1 MIFDLQRYK
10 KLLITPKVINNLTL
24 FKKKNIQKLIFKRY
38 IECMNTTIK
47 YWNSDERPREKLI
60 THGASTLSNAEL
72 LAIII
77 NTGNKEFSAL
87 DIAKK
92 ILASCDNDF
101 LELSKKDVS
110 EFVKQFKGIGQAKA
124 VTLVAT
130 LEIARR
136 RYEAKVSAR
145 PKIDTSRDSFE
156 IFFKDLC
163 DLSHEEF
170 WVLYLD
176 TSGKLITKQRICEGG
191 ITQTS
196 VDVKKIM
203 QIAVANRAYGLVLGH
218 NHPSGNLIPSN
229 NDILL
234 TQKIQTAAKL
244 LDLRV
249 VDHIILSGN
258 EYYSFGDDG
267 VL

>member
-1 MIFDLQRYK
+1 MK
-10 KLLITPKVINNLTL
+10 KSDNNTAI
-24 FKKKNIQKLIFKRY
+24 KN
-38 IECMNTTIK
+38 
-47 YWNSDERPREKLI
+47 WNSDERPREKLVM
-60 THGASTLSNAEL
+60 HGASTLSNAEL

-87 DIAKK
+87 DIAKQ

-101 LELSKKDVS
+101 LELSRKDVS
-110 EFVKQFKGIGQAKA
+110 QFAKQFKGIGQAKA
-124 VTLVAT
+124 VALVAT

-145 PKIDTSRDSFE
+145 PRITDSRSSFE
-156 IFFKDLC
+156 VFFKDLC
-163 DLSHEEF
+163 DLNHEEF

-176 TSGKLITKQRICEGG
+176 TSGKLISKQRICEGG

-203 QIAVANRAYGLVLGH
+203 QTAVSSRAYSLVLGH
-218 NHPSGNLIPSN
+218 NHPSGNTIPSN

-249 VDHIILSGN
+249 MDHIILSGN
-258 EYYSFGDDG
+258 HYYSFRDDG

>member
-1 MIFDLQRYK
+1 
-10 KLLITPKVINNLTL
+10 
-24 FKKKNIQKLIFKRY
+24 
-38 IECMNTTIK
+38 MNTTIK
-47 YWNSDERPREKLI
+47 HWQADERPREKLLK
-60 THGASTLSNAEL
+60 HGASTLSNAEL

-77 NTGNKEFSAL
+77 NCGNKKHSAL
-87 DIAKK
+87 DIAKQ

-101 LELSKKDVS
+101 LELSKKDVTQLI
-110 EFVKQFKGIGQAKA
+110 KQFKGIGQAKA

-145 PKIDTSRDSFE
+145 PKITDSRSAFE
-156 IFFKDLC
+156 VLFKDLC
-163 DLSHEEF
+163 DLNHEEF
-170 WVLYLD
+170 WVLYSD
-176 TSGKLITKQRICEGG
+176 PSGKLISKQRICEGG

-203 QIAVANRAYGLVLGH
+203 QTAIANRSYGLVLGH
-218 NHPSGNLIPSN
+218 NHPSGNIKPSA

-234 TQKIQTAAKL
+234 TKKIQTAAKL

-249 VDHIILSGN
+249 MDHIILSGN
-258 EYYSFGDDG
+258 EYYSFGDEG
-267 VL
+267 IL

>member
-1 MIFDLQRYK
+1 
-10 KLLITPKVINNLTL
+10 
-24 FKKKNIQKLIFKRY
+24 
-38 IECMNTTIK
+38 MNTTIK
-47 YWNSDERPREKLI
+47 SWQSDERPREKLVK
-60 THGASTLSNAEL
+60 HGASTLSNAEL

-77 NTGNKEFSAL
+77 NAGNKAYSAL
-87 DIAKK
+87 DIAKQ

-101 LELSKKDVS
+101 LELSKKDVTQLT
-110 EFVKQFKGIGQAKA
+110 KQFKGIGQAKA
-124 VTLVAT
+124 VTLIAT

-145 PKIDTSRDSFE
+145 PKITDSLSAFE
-156 IFFKDLC
+156 VFFKDLC
-163 DLSHEEF
+163 DLNHEEF
-170 WVLYLD
+170 WVLYLNA
-176 TSGKLITKQRICEGG
+176 SGHLITKQRICEGG

-203 QIAVANRAYGLVLGH
+203 QTAIANRAIGLVLGH
-218 NHPSGNLIPSN
+218 NHPSGNITPSN

-249 VDHIILSGN
+249 MDHIILSGN
-258 EYYSFGDDG
+258 NYYSFGDDG
-267 VL
+267 IL

>member
-1 MIFDLQRYK
+1 
-10 KLLITPKVINNLTL
+10 
-24 FKKKNIQKLIFKRY
+24 
-38 IECMNTTIK
+38 MNAAIK
-47 YWNSDERPREKLI
+47 HWQSDERPREKLVK
-60 THGASTLSNAEL
+60 HGASTLSNAEL

-77 NTGNKEFSAL
+77 NCGNKKQSAL
-87 DIAKK
+87 DIAKQ

-110 EFVKQFKGIGQAKA
+110 EFIKTFAGIGQAKA

-145 PKIDTSRDSFE
+145 PKVIDSKSAFE
-156 IFFKDLC
+156 VFFKDLC

-170 WVLYLD
+170 WVLYVD
-176 TSGKLITKQRICEGG
+176 VTGKLIAKQRICEGG
-191 ITQTS
+191 LSQTT

-203 QIAVANRAYGLVLGH
+203 QTAVSNRAHGLVLGH
-218 NHPSGNLIPSN
+218 NHPSGNTLPSSS
-229 NDILL
+229 DMHL
-234 TQKIQTAAKL
+234 TKKIQTAARMM
-244 LDLRV
+244 DLRLI
-249 VDHIILSGN
+249 DHIILSGN
-258 EYYSFGDDG
+258 DYYSFGDDG